1 MAFENINVT
10 SLRNAI
16 NSCKNSL
23 DKTTIQELSNNI
35 SNQNVWQSDSQN
47 NLKNALN
54 KLSNTRYKVLEDKLN
69 EYLKIADYI
78 EEYQILNSSNS
89 ALLSK
94 SNNLSK
100 RLYYTESYFVDE
112 VDEDGN
118 TIQREHTRTVKDYS
132 VQRQLNSISTQ
143 IKDNKDTMEKLKN
156 NISNSL

>member
-1 MAFENINVT
+1 MAFENVNVT

-16 NSCKNSL
+16 NSCKKSL
-23 DKTTIQELSNNI
+23 DKTTIQEITNNI
-35 SNQNVWQSDSQN
+35 SNSNVWTSDAQS

-54 KLSNTRYKVLEDKLN
+54 KLSNTRYKALEDKLN

-89 ALLSK
+89 SLLSK
-94 SNNLSK
+94 SNSLSK

-112 VDEDGN
+112 VDEEGN
-118 TIQREHTRTVKDYS
+118 TIQKECTRTVKDYS
-132 VQRQLNSISTQ
+132 IQRQLNSIQTQ
-143 IKDNKDTMEKLKN
+143 INDNKDTMEKLKN